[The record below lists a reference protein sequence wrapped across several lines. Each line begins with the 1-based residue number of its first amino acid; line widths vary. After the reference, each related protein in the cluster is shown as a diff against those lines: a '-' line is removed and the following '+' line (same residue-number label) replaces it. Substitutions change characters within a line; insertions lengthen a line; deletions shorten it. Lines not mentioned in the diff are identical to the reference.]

1 MRAIP
6 VADAS
11 PNGRILV
18 IDDEPNVLKA
28 LSRSLSGRGFEV
40 STATHGAE
48 ALELLR
54 LQPADAIICDMR
66 MPGMSG
72 TEVLKR
78 SLGPAPD
85 AVRVLLTGHADIGS
99 AISAINEGEIF
110 RYLTKPWDDA
120 SLLQVLREGL
130 ARKAGSENATPWSS

>member
-40 STATHGAE
+40 STATHVPR
-48 ALELLR
+48 R
-54 LQPADAIICDMR
+54 LSCRACSRR
-66 MPGMSG
+66 MPS
-72 TEVLKR
+72 
-78 SLGPAPD
+78 
-85 AVRVLLTGHADIGS
+85 S
-99 AISAINEGEIF
+99 ATCAC
-110 RYLTKPWDDA
+110 RA
-120 SLLQVLREGL
+120 
-130 ARKAGSENATPWSS
+130 